1 MSEGPEDN
9 IVMTSALQEE
19 MVKTLTRRWASL
31 FMKFDKEEV
40 GRIFYQRGRN
50 LNENYDRQKKFQIFF
65 PTARFF
71 TKRFLRVWRMGF
83 FSEKWRFFLRMIL
96 MGFYY
101 RSLLFLKVLLNYC
114 SKGTHRNKSGLK
126 ISLSS
131 VESLTNDLWP
141 LFDL

>member
-50 LNENYDRQKKFQIFF
+50 LNENYDRQKKIPNFLPYGQISDQKI
-65 PTARFF
+65 PQSL
-71 TKRFLRVWRMGF
+71 KNEI
-83 FSEKWRFFLRMIL
+83 FSEEWRFFLRMIL

-101 RSLLFLKVLLNYC
+101 RSLFLKVLLNYC
-114 SKGTHRNKSGLK
+114 LKGTHRNKSGLK

-131 VESLTNDLWP
+131 VKLLTSDLWP

>member
-1 MSEGPEDN
+1 
-9 IVMTSALQEE
+9 
-19 MVKTLTRRWASL
+19 
-31 FMKFDKEEV
+31 
-40 GRIFYQRGRN
+40 
-50 LNENYDRQKKFQIFF
+50 
-65 PTARFF
+65 
-71 TKRFLRVWRMGF
+71 MGF

-141 LFDL
+141 LFDLYNSDVEWISTFKYCLNCAGIYTVLNLFILWFLIGQLLIDIGGTQSCLQVQIWVAGKSAIEKSHGFFSNFAKNFPT